1 MVCEGL
7 GEYSINYTYLYFRPV
22 NRPQNHHNPM
32 YKQVLFITRAI
43 FMPVLFC
50 LMFLQTA
57 FAQASGPSDSLKN
70 ILIAKEA
77 EMFRVVLNGDK
88 PAAEKMFATDYM
100 TINADGTMQDKTE
113 TMKLF
118 GKFKGATTALSDKR
132 IRTYGN
138 LSIITGGAKFYI
150 KSILVAQ
157 IFYTETWIFRNGQ
170 WDFIGWQGTMTGLP
184 SWYPLIITVIVL
196 VLLYFL
202 ARFITRRMRK
212 RPVMV

>member
-1 MVCEGL
+1 
-7 GEYSINYTYLYFRPV
+7 
-22 NRPQNHHNPM
+22 
-32 YKQVLFITRAI
+32 
-43 FMPVLFC
+43 MPVVFC

-57 FAQASGPSDSLKN
+57 FAQAPDPSDSLKN
-70 ILIAKEA
+70 VLIAKEA

-118 GKFKGATTALSDKR
+118 GKFKGATTTLSDKR

-170 WDFIGWQGTMTGLP
+170 WDFIGWQGTDRALQGDGPGVRRVRDVIQRTSCSARKSTSRVAALP
-184 SWYPLIITVIVL
+184 DG
-196 VLLYFL
+196 FL
-202 ARFITRRMRK
+202 THRGGR
-212 RPVMV
+212 

>member
-1 MVCEGL
+1 
-7 GEYSINYTYLYFRPV
+7 
-22 NRPQNHHNPM
+22 M
-32 YKQVLFITRAI
+32 YKQALFITRGI
-43 FMPVLFC
+43 FTPVVFC

-118 GKFKGATTALSDKR
+118 GKFKGATTTLSDKR

-202 ARFITRRMRK
+202 VRFIVRRVRK
-212 RPVMV
+212 KPVYA

>member
-1 MVCEGL
+1 M
-7 GEYSINYTYLYFRPV
+7 
-22 NRPQNHHNPM
+22 
-32 YKQVLFITRAI
+32 
-43 FMPVLFC
+43 
-50 LMFLQTA
+50 
-57 FAQASGPSDSLKN
+57 SD
-70 ILIAKEA
+70 ILRG
-77 EMFRVVLNGDK
+77 MRGDGDK
-88 PAAEKMFATDYM
+88 GRTPHRTSEGHLRSILATVPDAMVVIDEQGTILSFSAAAEKMFATDYM

-118 GKFKGATTALSDKR
+118 GKFKGATTTLSDKR

-202 ARFITRRMRK
+202 ARFITRRVRK